1 MALQQGGRRILKAV
15 GYILAIADSSTG
27 DSGADGA
34 IRSESGPRLP
44 NGIDVCFENVGGA
57 KGAESNLTQSGKG
70 ISAGRARR
78 SHVQC

>member
-34 IRSESGPRLP
+34 IRS
-44 NGIDVCFENVGGA
+44 GGA
-57 KGAESNLTQSGKG
+57 KGASP
-70 ISAGRARR
+70 I
-78 SHVQC
+78 